1 MHCACSV
8 GAWRGLRG
16 GKEMCVSAPPAEA
29 RPRPAG
35 HTQVWWAAVAP
46 LPRRPGPESPRI
58 RGGGWEKGT
67 HHCTGWPGS
76 GPEHLPSPSS
86 CSRPADASP
95 SSTLGPGEKRTH
107 EVESGLPGP
116 ISLHHDS
123 TGSKSRARTG
133 VWDGGDYEVGRVLAG
148 VCGGSGLPALFTL
161 YLREVLGA
169 WKQ

>member
-1 MHCACSV
+1 MLGEQISQREKQIPYDLTYV
-8 GAWRGLRG
+8 RNL
-16 GKEMCVSAPPAEA
+16 KETKPNRDTENRSL
-29 RPRPAG
+29 
-35 HTQVWWAAVAP
+35 VA
-46 LPRRPGPESPRI
+46 

-116 ISLHHDS
+116 IPLHHDS
-123 TGSKSRARTG
+123 TGSNSRARTG

-148 VCGGSGLPALFTL
+148 VCGGSGLPAPCLPFL
-161 YLREVLGA
+161 SREGQRDPSLSLSAPAPVDSQVCRA
-169 WKQ
+169 H